1 MRRIIA
7 AGAGVSLIL
16 AMVHAVNVAT
26 PSLASASPSVTVV
39 TSADLYGFSCTNVGP
54 SGTGQFN
61 VIDEGACPSG
71 GGISVVSTPAPTADQ
86 GSLQLTV
93 NGTADHW
100 AAFSYDHDGVALSA
114 ITSLSYSTYTT
125 NGGPSTSPILQLVIN
140 PGTPSAAGIAAN
152 CPNSPP
158 PSYSTLNFE
167 PYLQSGGV
175 VDNTWQT
182 WNVMSSNGVVWGS
195 HITACTPEAYS
206 PSGIS
211 WNTFLSYYPNAT
223 IIGGVGVNVGSGW
236 SGMTG
241 NVGSLT
247 FDSTTYVFDPT
258 APSPSTTTTPTDSII
273 ALGQANTDLE
283 TVTGN
288 GVVGSP
294 TGTVSF
300 YECGPTA
307 SPAPCTSMANPVG
320 IPVNLTSA
328 PGNASTATSAPY
340 IPSTIGYWCFAG
352 YYSGDSNYQGNSDVT
367 VGECVNVVAS
377 LASFLQITTTS
388 LPPGVVKT
396 RYSATLVAIGG
407 NPPYRWSRASGGLP
421 GGLHL
426 NRFNGVISGR
436 PSRTDSGTYTFT
448 IKVVDK
454 KIRKKHH
461 RPTQNTA
468 TSVLSIAI
476 S

>member
-1 MRRIIA
+1 M
-7 AGAGVSLIL
+7 
-16 AMVHAVNVAT
+16 AVNIAIT
-26 PSLASASPSVTVV
+26 TAASASPTTTVV
-39 TSADLYGFSCTNVGP
+39 TSSDLYGFTCTNEAP
-54 SGTGQFN
+54 PGTGQFN

-71 GGISVVSTPAPTADQ
+71 GGVSVVSTPAPSAQQ

-93 NGTADHW
+93 NGSSDHW
-100 AAFSYDHDGVALSA
+100 AAFNYDHDGVALSA
-114 ITSLSYSTYTT
+114 ITSLSYSSYTT
-125 NGGPSTSPILQLVIN
+125 NGGPSTSAILQLVIN

-182 WNVMSSNGVVWGS
+182 WNVMSSSGVVWGS

-206 PSGIS
+206 GVS
-211 WNTFLSYYPNAT
+211 WSTFLSYYPSAT

-247 FDSTTYVFDPT
+247 FDTTTYVFDPT
-258 APSPSTTTTPTDSII
+258 APRPSTTTTPTDSII
-273 ALGQANTDLE
+273 ALGQADTDLE

-288 GVVGSP
+288 DVVGSP
-294 TGTVSF
+294 AGTVSF
-300 YECGPTA
+300 YVCGPTV
-307 SPAPCTSMANPVG
+307 SPAPCTSMAHPVG
-320 IPVNLTSA
+320 SPVNLTPA
-328 PGNASTATSAPY
+328 PGNASTGTSAPY
-340 IPSTIGYWCFAG
+340 IPSTVGYWCFAG

-377 LASFLQITTTS
+377 LGSSLRIITTS
-388 LPPGVVKT
+388 LPPGVVMT
-396 RYSATLVAIGG
+396 RYSATLAAVGG
-407 NPPYRWSRASGGLP
+407 NPPYRWSKSSGRLP
-421 GGLHL
+421 GGLRL
-426 NRFNGVISGR
+426 NRFTGVISGR
-436 PSRTDSGTYTFT
+436 PNKTDSGTYSFSM
-448 IKVVDK
+448 KVVDK
-454 KIRKKHH
+454 KIKVKHH
-461 RPTQNTA
+461 PATQNTA
-468 TSVLSIAI
+468 TKVFSITI